1 MYNLICS
8 PDIPAWNNGPVI
20 CSTVKINPDGT
31 KIAIPID
38 TNIQIYNISDGSL
51 YRNVQTNHIDSI
63 SDIVWSPDGQC
74 IASGS
79 NDCTIQIHHIEKYGL
94 LHILQNHTGPVICLC
109 YNNKGNLLFSGSMDE
124 SVKTWD
130 VLNGKCLRTISA
142 HSDPVV
148 SINIPSMDNSVMA
161 SGSYDGLV
169 RIFDTETGHCLSTL
183 TYDKDWQNSGR
194 VVPITQ
200 VQFSQNGKF
209 LLVKSLDG
217 AVKLWDCIRGTVVR
231 TFITAEQQQ
240 RLGQTQIGKYSCG
253 MTMSYIIEGQTSTVI
268 VISGDEDGYITCWD
282 SNTKQIL
289 QTLDSGSRS
298 PVMAASCLNGT
309 LAVITRDGRCNIY
322 EWTGNKLV

>member
-1 MYNLICS
+1 MYDLISS
-8 PDIPAWNNGPVI
+8 PTTQSAQNAPVI
-20 CSTVKINPDGT
+20 CSTVKINPEGT

-38 TNIQIYNISDGSL
+38 TYIQIYNISDGSL
-51 YRNVQTNHIDSI
+51 FREIQTNHIDSI
-63 SDIVWSPDGQC
+63 SDIVWSPDGKC

-79 NDCTIQIHHIEKYGL
+79 NDCTIQIYHIEKYGL
-94 LHILQNHTGPVICLC
+94 LHILQNHTGPVISLC

-200 VQFSQNGKF
+200 VLFSQNGKF

-217 AVKLWDCIRGTVVR
+217 AVKLWDCIRGKVVR
-231 TFITAEQQQ
+231 TFITAEQQRQ
-240 RLGQTQIGKYSCG
+240 RQIGKYSCG
-253 MTMSYIIEGQTSTVI
+253 MTMSYITDDNNDEPSKVI
-268 VISGDEDGYITCWD
+268 VISGDENGYITCWD

-289 QTLDSGSRS
+289 QTIDSGSRN

-309 LAVITRDGRCNIY
+309 LAVITRDGLCNIY
-322 EWTGNKLV
+322 EWTGTK